1 MPREKQRSLSSDE
14 RKKLIARMANLGRD
28 FWYQHWKESMSL
40 PEDLPMDDRESVVRY
55 LLLRA
60 LLNQQG
66 DTGKVREL
74 IQKLFA
80 TFGTDLL
87 LYPNTLEEQ
96 FDQVLKVFREVG
108 RERGAEL
115 YRVGA
120 LGGIKPLSLFLYRI
134 AAFTIFIRNVRD
146 SFYEAVKSKLDEGV
160 RSLWKFLRDDPILD
174 GGWVGND
181 PKAARMLTNWLAW
194 LFSEVWQETEV
205 DLQETLMIVD
215 GHVGKVFCRTG
226 AVETVVYESERPFVI
241 LAKEMRADIE
251 KMVRNV
257 SGVQPMFVDEGAFQ
271 IAMQWCFETSP
282 NCPECPIKDLCLA
295 GQGSEEHQRWTAYKK
310 LRRVTGGE

>member
-1 MPREKQRSLSSDE
+1 MMRHFPLWHHLNADAKIS
-14 RKKLIARMANLGRD
+14 IAANFHRRTQGFD
-28 FWYQHWKESMSL
+28 SA
-40 PEDLPMDDRESVVRY
+40 Y

-74 IQKLFA
+74 VQKLFA
-80 TFGTDLL
+80 AFGTDLL
-87 LYPNTLEEQ
+87 LYPNTLEER

-108 RERGAEL
+108 GERGAEL

-160 RSLWKFLRDDPILD
+160 RSLWEFLRDDPILD

-215 GHVGKVFCRTG
+215 GHVGK
-226 AVETVVYESERPFVI
+226 E
-241 LAKEMRADIE
+241 
-251 KMVRNV
+251 
-257 SGVQPMFVDEGAFQ
+257 
-271 IAMQWCFETSP
+271 
-282 NCPECPIKDLCLA
+282 
-295 GQGSEEHQRWTAYKK
+295 
-310 LRRVTGGE
+310 VTGVKGSVWVGFVSSMKAKRC